1 LTHLGTPL
9 HSAGASLSESPR
21 LMTEPRFRR
30 YTVEA
35 RSAMLIEAGLACLA
49 RGGIQAFTVDNICR
63 EAKAS
68 RGLIAHHFGSKDG
81 LLAEV
86 YIAAYRNFMAILMP
100 DEKTDLKSLIDAA
113 FSADL
118 YRRDPLN
125 IWLALWGEVAVNPA
139 LRAEHRAQYAG
150 LLSRLEDAIARHAA
164 DRRLSVDAAE
174 LALPVMA
181 LIDGLWLEAQIDP
194 ERLSPTRARA
204 AAVALLSH
212 ALGPID
218 P

>member
-1 LTHLGTPL
+1 
-9 HSAGASLSESPR
+9 
-21 LMTEPRFRR
+21 
-30 YTVEA
+30 
-35 RSAMLIEAGLACLA
+35 MLVEAGLACLA
-49 RGGIQAFTVDNICR
+49 QGGIQAFTVDNICR

-68 RGLIAHHFGSKDG
+68 RGLIAHHFGSKEG

-86 YIAAYRNFMAILMP
+86 YVAAYRNFMAILMP
-100 DEKTDLKSLIDAA
+100 EGATDLQSLLNAA

-125 IWLALWGEVAVNPA
+125 IWLALWGEVAVNPR
-139 LRAEHRAQYAG
+139 LRAAHRVQYAV
-150 LLSRLEDAIARHAA
+150 LLSRLEGAIARHAA
-164 DRRLSVDAAE
+164 EHGLDVDAAE

-194 ERLSPTRARA
+194 ERLSPARARA

-212 ALGPID
+212 ALGPVDI
-218 P
+218 

>member
-1 LTHLGTPL
+1 
-9 HSAGASLSESPR
+9 
-21 LMTEPRFRR
+21 MTEPRFRR

-35 RSAMLIEAGLACLA
+35 RSAMLVEAGLACLA

-86 YIAAYRNFMAILMP
+86 YVAAYRNFLAVLMP
-100 DEKTDLKSLIDAA
+100 DEATDLKGLIDAA

-125 IWLALWGEVAVNPA
+125 IWLALWGEVAVNPT
-139 LRAEHRAQYAG
+139 LRAAHRAQYTA
-150 LLSRLEDAIARHAA
+150 LLARLEIAIAQHAS
-164 DRRLSVDAAE
+164 DRGLTVDAAG
-174 LALPVMA
+174 LAPSVMA

-194 ERLSPTRARA
+194 ERLSPARARS
-204 AAVALLSH
+204 AAVALLSP
-212 ALGPID
+212 ALGLLD

>member
-1 LTHLGTPL
+1 M
-9 HSAGASLSESPR
+9 S
-21 LMTEPRFRR
+21 EPRFRR
-30 YTVEA
+30 YSVEE
-35 RSAMLIEAGLACLA
+35 RSAMLIDAGLACLA

-63 EAKAS
+63 EANAS
-68 RGLIAHHFGSKDG
+68 RGLIAHHFGSKEG

-86 YIAAYRNFMAILMP
+86 YVAAYRNFMAILMP
-100 DEKTDLKSLIDAA
+100 EGATDLESLLDAA

-125 IWLALWGEVAVNPA
+125 IWLALWGEVAVNPT
-139 LRAEHRAQYAG
+139 LRAAHRVQYAG
-150 LLSRLEDAIARHAA
+150 LLSRLETAIAAHAVKRGLA
-164 DRRLSVDAAE
+164 IDAAE

-212 ALGPID
+212 ALGPIER
-218 P
+218 

>member
-1 LTHLGTPL
+1 M
-9 HSAGASLSESPR
+9 S
-21 LMTEPRFRR
+21 EPRFRR
-30 YTVEA
+30 YSAEE
-35 RSAMLIEAGLACLA
+35 RSAMLVEAGLACLA
-49 RGGIQAFTVDNICR
+49 RGGIQAFTVDNICQ

-86 YIAAYRNFMAILMP
+86 YVAAYRNFLSVLMP
-100 DEKTDLKSLIDAA
+100 DDATDLKSLIDAA

-125 IWLALWGEVAVNPA
+125 IWLALWGEVAVNPT
-139 LRAEHRAQYAG
+139 LRAAHRAQYGA
-150 LLSRLEDAIARHAA
+150 LLSRLETAIARHAVERGLAINAA
-164 DRRLSVDAAE
+164 D

-204 AAVALLSH
+204 AAVTLLSPT
-212 ALGPID
+212 LGPID
-218 P
+218 G

>member
-1 LTHLGTPL
+1 M
-9 HSAGASLSESPR
+9 S
-21 LMTEPRFRR
+21 EPRFRR
-30 YTVEA
+30 YSVEE
-35 RSAMLIEAGLACLA
+35 RSAMLVEAGLACLA
-49 RGGIQAFTVDNICR
+49 QGGIQAFTVDNICR

-86 YIAAYRNFMAILMP
+86 YVAAYRNFMAILMP
-100 DEKTDLKSLIDAA
+100 EGATDLQSLLNAA

-125 IWLALWGEVAVNPA
+125 IWLALWGEVAVNPR
-139 LRAEHRAQYAG
+139 LRAAHRVQYAA
-150 LLSRLEDAIARHAA
+150 LLSRLEGAIARHAA
-164 DRRLSVDAAE
+164 EHGLAVDAAE

-194 ERLSPTRARA
+194 ERLSPARARA
-204 AAVALLSH
+204 AALTLLSH

-218 P
+218 I

>member
-1 LTHLGTPL
+1 
-9 HSAGASLSESPR
+9 
-21 LMTEPRFRR
+21 MTEPRFRR

-35 RSAMLIEAGLACLA
+35 RSAMLVEAGLACLA

-86 YIAAYRNFMAILMP
+86 YVAAYRNFLAVLMP
-100 DEKTDLKSLIDAA
+100 DEATDLKGLIDAA

-125 IWLALWGEVAVNPA
+125 IWLALWGEVAVNPT
-139 LRAEHRAQYAG
+139 LRAAHRAQYTA
-150 LLSRLEDAIARHAA
+150 LLARLEIAIAQHAS
-164 DRRLSVDAAE
+164 DRGLTVDAAG
-174 LALPVMA
+174 LAPSVMA

-194 ERLSPTRARA
+194 ERLSPARARA
-204 AAVALLSH
+204 AAVALLSP
-212 ALGPID
+212 ALGLID
-218 P
+218 T

>member
-1 LTHLGTPL
+1 
-9 HSAGASLSESPR
+9 
-21 LMTEPRFRR
+21 
-30 YTVEA
+30 
-35 RSAMLIEAGLACLA
+35 MLVEAGLACLA

-63 EAKAS
+63 EAQAS

-86 YIAAYRNFMAILMP
+86 YVAAYRNFLSILMP
-100 DEKTDLKSLIDAA
+100 DEATDLQSLINAA
-113 FSADL
+113 FSDEL

-125 IWLALWGEVAVNPA
+125 IWLALWGEVAVNPT
-139 LRAEHRAQYAG
+139 LRATHRTQYAS
-150 LLSRLEDAIARHAA
+150 LLARLEKAIADHAA
-164 DRRLSVDAAE
+164 AKGLEVDAST

-194 ERLSPTRARA
+194 ERLSPARARA

>member
-1 LTHLGTPL
+1 
-9 HSAGASLSESPR
+9 
-21 LMTEPRFRR
+21 
-30 YTVEA
+30 
-35 RSAMLIEAGLACLA
+35 MLVEAGLACLA
-49 RGGIQAFTVDNICR
+49 RGGIPAFTVDNICH

-68 RGLIAHHFGSKDG
+68 RGLIAHHFGNKDG

-86 YIAAYRNFMAILMP
+86 YVAAYRNFTAILMP
-100 DEKTDLKSLIDAA
+100 DATTDLKGLIDAA

-125 IWLALWGEVAVNPA
+125 IWLALWGEVAVNPT
-139 LRAEHRAQYAG
+139 LRAAHRAQYTA
-150 LLSRLEDAIARHAA
+150 LLARIEDAISRHAA
-164 DRRLSVDAAE
+164 ARGLTIDASE

-194 ERLSPTRARA
+194 ERLSPSRARA

-212 ALGPID
+212 VLGPFDRDGQEHGVGSD
-218 P
+218 PRDAETLDP